1 MKHRSRL
8 AIPAIA
14 AILALG
20 GAGSAAAGGGS
31 AGTVYTLT
39 NAAAGNA
46 VLAFSRAADGSLSPL
61 ATYPT
66 GGLGSGAGL
75 GSQGAVTITPDGDW
89 LLAVDAGSD
98 EITSFRIGRDG
109 RLTLADKIASG
120 GDHPISLTAH
130 GRVVYALNDGGAGNV
145 SGFTIDH
152 SGDLAALGGST
163 QPLSTAASA
172 PAEVAFNPA
181 GNTLVVTEKGTNR
194 ITTYE
199 VGRDGRAAAPSWI
212 SSAGV
217 TPFGFAFD
225 RRGRAIVSEA
235 SGGAPDASTLSSYA
249 ISGGAAALVD
259 GPNAT
264 TETAACWVAVTGNG
278 RFAFVAETGSGTV
291 TGFAIERDGDLRLL
305 DANGVTGVTGGSPA
319 DLALTRNNRFL
330 YVRTGGVNDI
340 VAFAVESDGGLRSI
354 GSVDLPAGT
363 VGIAAI

>member
-8 AIPAIA
+8 AIPAIVA
-14 AILALG
+14 LLALG
-20 GAGSAAAGGGS
+20 GAGSAAAGNGG
-31 AGTVYTLT
+31 AGSVYTLT

-46 VLAFSRAADGSLSPL
+46 VLAFSRTASGSLSPL

-75 GSQGAVTITPDGDW
+75 GSQGAVTITADGDW

-98 EITSFRIGRDG
+98 EISSFRIARSG
-109 RLTLADKIASG
+109 RLTLTDRIASG
-120 GDHPISLTAH
+120 GDHPISVTTH
-130 GRVVYALNDGGAGNV
+130 GRLVYALNDGGAGNIA
-145 SGFTIDH
+145 GFTIDRT
-152 SGDLAALGGST
+152 GALTPLAGSA

-172 PAEVAFNPA
+172 PAQVAFNPA

-194 ITTYE
+194 ITTYQ
-199 VGRDGRAAAPSWI
+199 VGRGGRAAAPSWI
-212 SSAGV
+212 GSAGV

-249 ISGGAAALVD
+249 TGHGSAALVD

-264 TETAACWVAVTGNG
+264 TETAACWVAVTRNG
-278 RFAFVAETGSGTV
+278 RFAYVAETGSGTV
-291 TGFAIERDGDLRLL
+291 TGFAIERDGDLDLL
-305 DANGVTGVTGGSPA
+305 DANGVTGVTGGAPA
-319 DLALTRNNRFL
+319 DLALSRNSRFL
-330 YVRTGGVNDI
+330 YVRTGGINDV
-340 VAFAVESDGGLRSI
+340 VAFAVESNGGLRSI
-354 GSVDLPAGT
+354 GSIDVPAGT